1 MALSIATSS
10 TPTSP
15 TNDNDDDCSQS
26 SFSSSPLNFHQS
38 IILARRMKHALE
50 CNTKDRTWRLKNY
63 QDCFKAS
70 HAIAWSLENINTDEL
85 IAVNRL
91 NQLIDYGLLTHVV
104 DPSKKIRLGEKR
116 TLYFRI
122 VSDELLDR
130 WDLAS
135 SPTSHHSNI
144 IGKGVPLMAGKFGSG
159 ISRPAVRSITFDTD
173 NMNVQQQQ
181 IHNLDHILQETVKEL
196 NETRGRLE
204 MVHQEV
210 RELISQQ
217 ISMFIMMFVMFMTCI
232 VVMVPMM
239 EMNRFATIGVMA
251 VTIIVSTRFCWKHIS
266 LWGDIDSSR
275 TSVVPIDSID
285 LIGNEDC
292 SSDAEGSIIRK
303 SFHRSNSTPLSITK
317 SFLRSVSGSSKRQ
330 SQQTRL
336 SQIMKERPITVMREA
351 YTLPDVEKWPHRPL
365 MVCINT
371 PVVSNLAP
379 DFGVGPIP
387 LGVSFKFSS
396 DLFEGT
402 CLFRLKGSNSDDPK
416 GDEAY
421 FSGRKRIYQSVV
433 QGRFKEELSVCD
445 IMTGHEFAKPL
456 KNLPHPFI
464 LKTAT
469 NFIGKIALGSNIA
482 VHTAQPF
489 MEATLLGTSQV
500 VRGDEP
506 GNEPDISCRD
516 IEEDCSIFGGA
527 FTKGNVSPSRRK
539 RIFSNPA
546 KAEKYTVDTETVY
559 TFEFYQNLFD
569 VSTYSLDLGFA
580 KLGAT
585 KVLNGQPIQWLGK
598 MRDGRYLW
606 VRTCFKSFFCALNR
620 DARPHLANNTTLFIH
635 SHFKFGMKS
644 CCFREMRDDCV
655 SLYLYFRLYI

>member
-10 TPTSP
+10 SPTSP
-15 TNDNDDDCSQS
+15 TTNDNDDDFSQS
-26 SFSSSPLNFHQS
+26 SFSSSPLSFHQA
-38 IILARRMKHALE
+38 ITLARRMKHALLPH
-50 CNTKDRTWRLKNY
+50 TKERMWHFKNY
-63 QDCFKAS
+63 CDCFKAS

-104 DPSKKIRLGEKR
+104 DPSKKISLDEKR

-122 VSDELLDR
+122 VSDEMLDR
-130 WDLAS
+130 WDVAS
-135 SPTSHHSNI
+135 SPASCNI
-144 IGKGVPLMAGKFGSG
+144 IGKGVPLLAGKFGSG
-159 ISRPAVRSITFDTD
+159 ISGPAVRSITFDTD

-181 IHNLDHILQETVKEL
+181 KIHNIDHILQETVKEL

-204 MVHQEV
+204 VVHQEV
-210 RELISQQ
+210 LELVSQQ
-217 ISMFIMMFVMFMTCI
+217 ISMFIMMFVMFITCL

-239 EMNRFATIGVMA
+239 EMNWFATIGIIA
-251 VTIIVSTRFCWKHIS
+251 VTIITSKRLFQKHIS

-285 LIGNEDC
+285 LIGSEDS

-330 SQQTRL
+330 SRQTRL
-336 SQIMKERPITVMREA
+336 SQVMKERPITVMREA
-351 YTLPDVEKWPHRPL
+351 YTLPDVETWPHRPL
-365 MVCINT
+365 MVCANT
-371 PVVSNLAP
+371 PVVPNLVP
-379 DFGVGPIP
+379 EFGVGPCPI
-387 LGVSFKFSS
+387 GVPFKFSS

-402 CLFRLKGSNSDDPK
+402 CLFRLKGSNSDNLE

-421 FSGRKRIYQSVV
+421 FGGRKRIYQSVV

-445 IMTGHEFAKPL
+445 IMTGHEFSKPL

-482 VHTAQPF
+482 VHTSQPF

-506 GNEPDISCRD
+506 GNEPDISYHD

-527 FTKGNVSPSRRK
+527 FTKGNVSILRRK
-539 RIFSNPA
+539 RIFSDPA

-580 KLGAT
+580 KLSAN

-606 VRTCFKSFFCALNR
+606 VRTCVQSLFCAL
-620 DARPHLANNTTLFIH
+620 
-635 SHFKFGMKS
+635 S
-644 CCFREMRDDCV
+644 
-655 SLYLYFRLYI
+655 